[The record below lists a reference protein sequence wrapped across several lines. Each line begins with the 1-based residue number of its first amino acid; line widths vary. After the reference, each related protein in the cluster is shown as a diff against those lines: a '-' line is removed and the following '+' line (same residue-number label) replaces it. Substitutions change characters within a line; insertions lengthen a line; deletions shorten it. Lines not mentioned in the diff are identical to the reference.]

1 MSLTP
6 DVEAAAAAAET
17 GDTPPAPPAPAA
29 TQIIVADDVGSPFSW
44 RL

>member
-6 DVEAAAAAAET
+6 GVEAAAAAAET
-17 GDTPPAPPAPAA
+17 GDTPPAAPAPAA
-29 TQIIVADDVGSPFSW
+29 THIIVADDVGSPFSW